1 MNLSQMWS
9 MAPEPLAPELEERL
23 EALIQ
28 RVAGEVVRRRL
39 ASPALLVLETGKPLS
54 FLGNQALVFLEPM
67 VRAFLSAPDYDLFL
81 KLLEDRS
88 RVERLIEGIEERE
101 EARLGRGTD
110 GG

>member
-1 MNLSQMWS
+1 MNLSHMWS
-9 MAPEPLAPELEERL
+9 MTPEPLAPELAERL
-23 EALIQ
+23 EVLIQ

-88 RVERLIEGIEERE
+88 RVERLIEVIEEGE

-110 GG
+110 GD

>member
-1 MNLSQMWS
+1 MNLSRMWS
-9 MAPEPLAPELEERL
+9 MTPEPLDPELAQRL

-54 FLGNQALVFLEPM
+54 FLGNQALVFLDPM
-67 VRAFLSAPDYDLFL
+67 VRAFLAAPDYDLFL

-88 RVERLIEGIEERE
+88 RVERLIEVIEERE
-101 EARLGRGTD
+101 EARLERGSD